1 MTFVISCKWGSLWG
15 VSCQIDKSI
24 RVFNACDTFGIS
36 FFLFFLVFYFI
47 LFMRFVALFFLF
59 SKRILTRDS
68 CKFLCHDRF
77 YAIILCHV
85 FKSNY
90 R

>member
-36 FFLFFLVFYFI
+36 FFLFFSCFLFYFI
-47 LFMRFVALFFLF
+47 YALRCTFFPFLEENFDERFV
-59 SKRILTRDS
+59 
-68 CKFLCHDRF
+68 
-77 YAIILCHV
+77 
-85 FKSNY
+85 
-90 R
+90 